1 MKRSK
6 SFGFQSLARRTGQV
20 QALRCHLNF
29 EIGKASHGKRGP
41 RAKHQGYLVQ
51 GGERG
56 KPGRTGTLQGTR
68 QCLGNSK
75 NLLRNLAFDPQ
86 KYIK

>member
-1 MKRSK
+1 MCDC
-6 SFGFQSLARRTGQV
+6 GFQSIARRTGQV

-56 KPGRTGTLQGTR
+56 KPGGTGTL
-68 QCLGNSK
+68 
-75 NLLRNLAFDPQ
+75 
-86 KYIK
+86 